1 MCTLM
6 EKDVLIEE
14 VSATAAFIAYRT
26 PLNTKSE
33 DLIECSEIR
42 ENLLI
47 TSPKNINKQNILN
60 RLKLLMKQQGILQ
73 LYLNTLQ
80 IRPYSMCM

>member
-33 DLIECSEIR
+33 DLIECSEIAVNEICR
-42 ENLLI
+42 NEKQVAQNRA
-47 TSPKNINKQNILN
+47 NFINKKKSRDLE
-60 RLKLLMKQQGILQ
+60 R
-73 LYLNTLQ
+73 
-80 IRPYSMCM
+80 

>member
-47 TSPKNINKQNILN
+47 TSPQD
-60 RLKLLMKQQGILQ
+60 M
-73 LYLNTLQ
+73 
-80 IRPYSMCM
+80 

>member
-42 ENLLI
+42 ENLLM
-47 TSPKNINKQNILN
+47 TSPQNINKQNILN
-60 RLKLLMKQQGILQ
+60 KSLKEKYLRLPVFSY
-73 LYLNTLQ
+73 YLDDSENA
-80 IRPYSMCM
+80 

>member
-1 MCTLM
+1 MLVVVNIKGVTNMCTLM

-26 PLNTKSE
+26 PSNTKSE

-42 ENLLI
+42 ENWVCTKNLI
-47 TSPKNINKQNILN
+47 KFFK
-60 RLKLLMKQQGILQ
+60 
-73 LYLNTLQ
+73 
-80 IRPYSMCM
+80 

>member
-26 PLNTKSE
+26 PSNTKSE

-42 ENLLI
+42 ENWVCTKNLI
-47 TSPKNINKQNILN
+47 KFFK
-60 RLKLLMKQQGILQ
+60 
-73 LYLNTLQ
+73 
-80 IRPYSMCM
+80 

>member
-6 EKDVLIEE
+6 QKDVLIEE
-14 VSATAAFIAYRT
+14 VSATASFIAYRT

-47 TSPKNINKQNILN
+47 TSPQHIDKQNILN
-60 RLKLLMKQQGILQ
+60 RLKFLKDK
-73 LYLNTLQ
+73 YLKLPIFSYYLVDSENA
-80 IRPYSMCM
+80 

>member
-42 ENLLI
+42 ENLLM
-47 TSPKNINKQNILN
+47 TSPQNINKQNILN
-60 RLKLLMKQQGILQ
+60 RLKSLKEK
-73 LYLNTLQ
+73 YLRLSVFSYYLDDSENA
-80 IRPYSMCM
+80 